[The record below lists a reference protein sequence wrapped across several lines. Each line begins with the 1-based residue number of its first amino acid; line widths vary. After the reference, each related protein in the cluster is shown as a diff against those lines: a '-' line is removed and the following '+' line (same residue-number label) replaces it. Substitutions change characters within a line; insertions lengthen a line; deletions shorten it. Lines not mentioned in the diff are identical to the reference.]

1 MDYAYLPEGTLVTMT
16 GTALRAAK
24 DGARVRGFSMVEALV
39 VVMII
44 LVIAAISIPN
54 MLQARIKA
62 NEGAAVASLHT
73 IQTAQTLYFDT
84 YPDVG
89 YASLL
94 ADLGSHGTDCQR
106 PGKTNACIIMDEALT
121 SGLKNGYM
129 FGILTDG
136 SKPATAYTATATP
149 QALGSSGHCSYT
161 SNQSGAIQVVSTK
174 SSGRFTIGDTACG
187 QS

>member
-1 MDYAYLPEGTLVTMT
+1 MNGLSSNAERCGEE
-16 GTALRAAK
+16 A
-24 DGARVRGFSMVEALV
+24 RGFSIVEALV

-44 LVIAAISIPN
+44 LVIAAIAIPN

-73 IQTAQTLYFDT
+73 IQAAQTLYFDT

-89 YASLL
+89 YAANL
-94 ADLGSHGTDCQR
+94 ADLGSRGTDCKF
-106 PGKTNACIIMDEALT
+106 PGITHACIIMDEALAN
-121 SGLKNGYM
+121 GLKNGYM

-136 SKPATAYTATATP
+136 NTPAAAYTATATP
-149 QALGSSGHCSYT
+149 QTLGNTGNCSYT
-161 SNQSGAIQVVSTK
+161 SNQSGEIQAVANK
-174 SSGRFTIGDTACG
+174 GSGRFTVTSTACG